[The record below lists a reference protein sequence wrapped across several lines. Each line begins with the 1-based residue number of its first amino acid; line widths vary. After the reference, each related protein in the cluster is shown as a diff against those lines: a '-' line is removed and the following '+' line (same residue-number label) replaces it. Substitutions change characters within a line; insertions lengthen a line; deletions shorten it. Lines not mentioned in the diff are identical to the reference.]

1 MKQEFDWD
9 RFKNKNKICV
19 IFDKKESAIDFFK
32 QKNKHTKQQDC
43 NNIYV
48 DFLDEWFPLAYYN
61 DGTFKSIYSVNF
73 KKDEAFEWSNYMEEK
88 IFTKADLQNGMVV
101 ETCEPCLRF
110 VLGEYLITKD
120 SYISLN
126 KYNDDLLYDGIKCF
140 DIKRVFKLK
149 NIMTLEMLQNTLGLP
164 NEDHLELIYGD
175 KIISKSDAEKLLEEL
190 TSEKYEIR

>member
-1 MKQEFDWD
+1 MWH
-9 RFKNKNKICV
+9 
-19 IFDKKESAIDFFK
+19 KKSAIDFFK

-43 NNIYV
+43 NSIYV
-48 DFLDEWFPLAYYN
+48 NFLDEWFALACYS
-61 DGTFKSIYSVNF
+61 DGTVKSISSVNF
-73 KKDEAFEWSNYMEEK
+73 KKYEVLEWDDYMEETTFK
-88 IFTKADLQNGMVV
+88 KSDLKDGMVV

-126 KYNDDLLYDGIKCF
+126 KYDDDLLYRGAKRF

-149 NIMTLEMLQNTLGLP
+149 NIKTLGMLQNTLGLP
-164 NEDHLELIYGD
+164 DGEYLELIYGD
-175 KIISKSDAEKLLEEL
+175 KIILKSDAEKLLEEL